1 MDKKIITV
9 LTALL
14 MFSSVFG
21 LISAIPVASAS
32 PPPSSVSNTSYLNSS
47 VSYWQ
52 NVAISNSG
60 TTNVNIPIQENS
72 SFSQYS
78 FGSGSSWTLSSND
91 QAAYWT
97 QTFSGA
103 PNYVYLTNQNTLELD
118 SIAFALGNYGSASKS
133 YQELGTGKTRRR
145 GSILLLILI

>member
-32 PPPSSVSNTSYLNSS
+32 PPASSASNTSYLNSS

-52 NVAISNSG
+52 NVAISNS
-60 TTNVNIPIQENS
+60 TTTSVNIPIHENS

-97 QTFSGA
+97 QTFS
-103 PNYVYLTNQNTLELD
+103 VYPPIVML
-118 SIAFALGNYGSASKS
+118 A
-133 YQELGTGKTRRR
+133 
-145 GSILLLILI
+145 